1 METQDYFYSQELN
14 KSFDTI
20 EEMKQEV
27 SDFYEKGGEFKSR
40 RSVKRK
46 GNSGKKKDGT
56 KKYFF
61 KKTKP
66 NE

>member
-1 METQDYFYSQELN
+1 MNIDNFYSQELN
-14 KSFDTI
+14 RSFDTI
-20 EEMKQEV
+20 EEMKQSV
-27 SDFYEKGGEFKSR
+27 SDFYEKGDEFKSR
-40 RSVKRK
+40 RSIKRK

-61 KKTKP
+61 KKIKT